1 MPFLNKAF
9 QKCNFMIR
17 LCTKESMSA
26 DIMQTHESQMSSWP
40 KTSSYIVRFSS
51 HVSIQVYAKV
61 FLFIIC
67 RETNVATSCQ
77 PGINDICNV

>member
-1 MPFLNKAF
+1 
-9 QKCNFMIR
+9 MIR

-40 KTSSYIVRFSS
+40 KTSSYIVRFRS

-61 FLFIIC
+61 FYSLY
-67 RETNVATSCQ
+67 VGKQMLQ
-77 PGINDICNV
+77 PVVSQV